1 MQLSVLV
8 KGGQSLQDE
17 PWTKIVYFPFRVGN
31 SSTFYELHADFHGGQ
46 NTQLDGFQVSGNG
59 NLLYHNQLENWV

>member
-31 SSTFYELHADFHGGQ
+31 SSTFYELHADFQGHGQ
-46 NTQLDGFQVSGNG
+46 NTLLDGFQVSN
-59 NLLYHNQLENWV
+59 NAKLYVVS